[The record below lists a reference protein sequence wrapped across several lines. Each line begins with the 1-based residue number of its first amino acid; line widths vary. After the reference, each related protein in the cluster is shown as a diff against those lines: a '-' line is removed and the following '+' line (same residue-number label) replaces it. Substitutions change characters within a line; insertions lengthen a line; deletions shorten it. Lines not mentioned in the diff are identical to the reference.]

1 MPTRPA
7 AAEVLVPRQA
17 GRDRQ
22 FETAEQER
30 IAVRIGMWVFLASE
44 IMFFGGAMGAF
55 LVYRLFY
62 PEAYMA
68 AAERLDRTM
77 GGLNT
82 ALLLTTSGLMTLAN
96 RLYGE
101 GAREAA
107 ARKAAAGCLAAAALL
122 GCAFL
127 FIKAREYGHEAGEG
141 LVPFAGWGFRFD
153 GPDPDRARLFFTQY
167 FFLTG
172 LHALHLALGIAL
184 ALGFAARCAAGPRWR
199 PSPAALELGTLYW
212 HFVDGVWIF
221 LFPLLYLSR

>member
-7 AAEVLVPRQA
+7 AIEPLIPREA

-22 FETAEQER
+22 FETPEQER

-44 IMFFGGAMGAF
+44 AMFFGAAIGAF
-55 LVYRLFY
+55 VLYRLLY
-62 PEAYMA
+62 PDAYTA
-68 AAERLDRTM
+68 AAERLDRIM
-77 GGLNT
+77 GTANT
-82 ALLLTTSGLMTLAN
+82 AILLITSGLMTLAN
-96 RLYGE
+96 RLY
-101 GAREAA
+101 
-107 ARKAAAGCLAAAALL
+107 AAGKRMGTSVCLGASALL

-127 FIKAREYGHEAGEG
+127 IIKGTEYVHEASEG
-141 LVPFAGWGFRFD
+141 LVPFAGWSFAFM

-184 ALGFAARCAAGPRWR
+184 ALGFAARCASRPAWR
-199 PSPAALELGTLYW
+199 PTAGSLELGTLYW